1 MHHHTHH
8 NRGCGVAN
16 GSTHVVGVVCGA
28 LGSVLC
34 CATNTPV
41 VLHIPHNKPP
51 HTPTVVFVVPVLTI
65 HTIHHCCCCWWWWR
79 HNGRHGVCQQA
90 KQEKRGCSTWCW
102 LVVAKPC
109 TGHPQTHQTSPTT
122 QQVVHWCW
130 CGHNQTMLARFVW
143 HGNVVGVFDPSN
155 KTCCGAMLWWLHP
168 VHHHHIACTPT
179 HMPPCCH
186 ACLTPLQGH
195 LAIVVHHSVW
205 PLASTPHLVV
215 DVVALQPHLP
225 PSHHIT
231 PFHWCFV
238 DVVVDWL
245 VGWWWLLVWQAVL
258 LHQHHLLVE
267 CVHTHSLG
275 LCGTK
280 HTVEHKW

>member
-1 MHHHTHH
+1 MAGMVCV
-8 NRGCGVAN
+8 NKQNKKSEVA
-16 GSTHVVGVVCGA
+16 A
-28 LGSVLC
+28 LGVGWLLPSHAL
-34 CATNTPV
+34 AIHKHTKHHP
-41 VLHIPHNKPP
+41 PHNKWCIGVGVATTKQCLHALCGMAMWWVCLTHPTKHVVVPCCGGCTLFTTTTTSLARP
-51 HTPTVVFVVPVLTI
+51 HTC
-65 HTIHHCCCCWWWWR
+65 H
-79 HNGRHGVCQQA
+79 
-90 KQEKRGCSTWCW
+90 
-102 LVVAKPC
+102 LVATLV
-109 TGHPQTHQTSPTT
+109 S
-122 QQVVHWCW
+122 
-130 CGHNQTMLARFVW
+130 
-143 HGNVVGVFDPSN
+143 
-155 KTCCGAMLWWLHP
+155 
-168 VHHHHIACTPT
+168 
-179 HMPPCCH
+179 
-186 ACLTPLQGH
+186 PLQGH

-238 DVVVDWL
+238 DVVV
-245 VGWWWLLVWQAVL
+245 GWWWLLVWQAVL

>member
-51 HTPTVVFVVPVLTI
+51 HTPLLCLLCQCSQSTPST
-65 HTIHHCCCCWWWWR
+65 TAAAGWCWWLW
-79 HNGRHGVCQQA
+79 HNDRHGVWVN
-90 KQEKRGCSTWCW
+90 KQNKKSEVAALGVGWLLPSHALAIHKHTKHHPPHNKWCIGVGVATTKQCLHALCGMAMWWVCLTHPTKHVVVPCCGGCT
-102 LVVAKPC
+102 LF
-109 TGHPQTHQTSPTT
+109 TTTTS
-122 QQVVHWCW
+122 
-130 CGHNQTMLARFVW
+130 LARPHTCHLVATLVSHHFKATLPLLCTTVCGPLHPHHTLLLMW
-143 HGNVVGVFDPSN
+143 LHCSHSCHHLTTSHPFIGVLL
-155 KTCCGAMLWWLHP
+155 MLWW
-168 VHHHHIACTPT
+168 I
-179 HMPPCCH
+179 
-186 ACLTPLQGH
+186 
-195 LAIVVHHSVW
+195 
-205 PLASTPHLVV
+205 
-215 DVVALQPHLP
+215 
-225 PSHHIT
+225 
-231 PFHWCFV
+231 
-238 DVVVDWL
+238 
-245 VGWWWLLVWQAVL
+245 GWWVGGLVWQAVL

-267 CVHTHSLG
+267 CVHTHTLG

>member
-65 HTIHHCCCCWWWWR
+65 HTIHHCWCCWWWWWW
-79 HNGRHGVCQQA
+79 HNGRDGVGQQA

-143 HGNVVGVFDPSN
+143 HGDVVGVFDPTN
-155 KTCCGAMLWWLHP
+155 KTCCGAMVWCLHP

-179 HMPPCCH
+179 HMAPCCH

-195 LAIVVHHSVW
+195 LANVVHHNVW
-205 PLASTPHLVV
+205 LLASTPHLVV
-215 DVVALQPHLP
+215 DVVALQPQLP

-231 PFHWCFV
+231 PFQWCFV

-245 VGWWWLLVWQAVL
+245 VGWWVGVAG
-258 LHQHHLLVE
+258 
-267 CVHTHSLG
+267 CVVASTPPA
-275 LCGTK
+275 
-280 HTVEHKW
+280 W